1 MALLAPVSI
10 VPSALV
16 AVVVITAPAWACLLC
31 FTTYS
36 ERLRI
41 CQIFVGMEEPALE
54 KCEDAFTA
62 TFKGLRDM
70 EINYDERGR
79 LHDIFTQMT
88 HSLQE
93 TAAAQSPRVVQMVKP
108 STTNRKLGS
117 SNPPIWHL
125 RRRPGSLL
133 PKVTP
138 IPGWCKWLSAW
149 LLTKSWRFKFTQRYL
164 GRKAWRPASTKSA
177 IENPVEHRS
186 PLTHLHGS
194 SAKGLYYMDPL
205 YPVDSYEEAF
215 RAAAE
220 AMKEDIAQLK
230 EGRQEVSRRFR
241 CRGCYSTLCNLPL
254 DCPVQDVKVIRGDQA
269 MFFCNVNFELPKE
282 ITYSWKFVGG
292 GLRTQDQTYFRELP
306 EARGNVARIRPA
318 QPKHR
323 GTFSCE
329 IVHEERP
336 LARLYFFLN
345 GSGRARPRGAGLSGG
360 ARPADLRA
368 SVTGPPPRGETELQ
382 VSFREVVRWAPRETE
397 MIEPWR
403 PSLGELLASPGA
415 LTPSNLCLLAASAAF
430 LSASLILFGWMF
442 FRWYFSGS

>member
-1 MALLAPVSI
+1 MALLAPASI

-16 AVVVITAPAWACLLC
+16 ALVVIMAPAWACLLC

-41 CQIFVGMEEPALE
+41 CQIFVGMEEPVLE

-62 TFKGLRDM
+62 AFKGLRDM

-93 TAAAQSPRVVQMVKP
+93 TAAAQSVVFVLMVLYGCW
-108 STTNRKLGS
+108 SSSYHNQVSGS
-117 SNPPIWHL
+117 RMEEGSN
-125 RRRPGSLL
+125 
-133 PKVTP
+133 K
-138 IPGWCKWLSAW
+138 
-149 LLTKSWRFKFTQRYL
+149 
-164 GRKAWRPASTKSA
+164 
-177 IENPVEHRS
+177 
-186 PLTHLHGS
+186 LHGS
-194 SAKGLYYMDPL
+194 SAKGLYYKDPF

-230 EGRQEVSRRFR
+230 EGLQEVSRRFR

-345 GSGRARPRGAGLSGG
+345 
-360 ARPADLRA
+360 
-368 SVTGPPPRGETELQ
+368 VTGPPPRGETELQ

-415 LTPSNLCLLAASAAF
+415 LTPSNLCLLAASVAF
-430 LSASLILFGWMF
+430 LSASLILFGW
-442 FRWYFSGS
+442 

>member
-93 TAAAQSPRVVQMVKP
+93 TAAAQ
-108 STTNRKLGS
+108 N
-117 SNPPIWHL
+117 
-125 RRRPGSLL
+125 
-133 PKVTP
+133 
-138 IPGWCKWLSAW
+138 
-149 LLTKSWRFKFTQRYL
+149 
-164 GRKAWRPASTKSA
+164 
-177 IENPVEHRS
+177 
-186 PLTHLHGS
+186 
-194 SAKGLYYMDPL
+194 
-205 YPVDSYEEAF
+205 SYEEAF

-230 EGRQEVSRRFR
+230 EAPDCIPPCGRQEVSRRFR

-345 GSGRARPRGAGLSGG
+345 
-360 ARPADLRA
+360 
-368 SVTGPPPRGETELQ
+368 VTGPPPRGETELQ

-430 LSASLILFGWMF
+430 LSASLILFGW
-442 FRWYFSGS
+442 